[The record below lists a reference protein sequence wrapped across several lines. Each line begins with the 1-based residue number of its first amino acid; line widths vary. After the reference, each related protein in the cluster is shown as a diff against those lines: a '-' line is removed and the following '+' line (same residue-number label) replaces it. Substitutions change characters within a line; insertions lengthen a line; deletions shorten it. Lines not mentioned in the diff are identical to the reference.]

1 MDDLERTL
9 KEFRHLIKERND
21 LSRRIK
27 KAERSLESMAD
38 PTRTIKVSRGKH
50 NGSALGTETV
60 EGWTVDAARLQRSIR
75 RYKALLARTHA
86 DITDMI
92 LEAERC
98 VEAID
103 SSEVRTILRL
113 RYIDGLSWVQ
123 VAYQIGGANSADG
136 CRMIARRWFDTH

>member
-60 EGWTVDAARLQRSIR
+60 EGWTVDAARLQRSVR

-113 RYIDGLSWVQ
+113 RYINFGNLIKKPRIPWYVRLEM
-123 VAYQIGGANSADG
+123 V
-136 CRMIARRWFDTH
+136 RWYTISSRIVP